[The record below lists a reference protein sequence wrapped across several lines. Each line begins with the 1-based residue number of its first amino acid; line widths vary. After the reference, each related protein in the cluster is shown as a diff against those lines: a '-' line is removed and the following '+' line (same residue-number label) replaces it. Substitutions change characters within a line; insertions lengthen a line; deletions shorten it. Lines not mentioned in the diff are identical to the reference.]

1 MMTPA
6 MARCLPWKLDR
17 ASLLRFWSAAGHYH
31 GWPGCHQIGDMLGLR
46 HAGDRPSDSQGILGA
61 SPTCRGPDSGVVRCH
76 GQGALGESG
85 RDKAAVRQHRRFRG
99 RQPGH
104 LRSRRQQIS
113 ADRPRVVCLR
123 PRAREVH
130 RHSFRI
136 RPHRSRDRIMAKK
149 MIRPIRSE
157 ADYDAALEEIEQYFE
172 NEPKSG
178 TPEADRFDL
187 LALII
192 EDYERKRW
200 PIEPPDTIDAIRY
213 RMETGGYT
221 QADLGRLL
229 GSRQRASDVLT
240 RKRPLT
246 MRMAWRLH
254 REWGIPAEALIAPP
268 RSRGR
273 RSAA

>member
-1 MMTPA
+1 
-6 MARCLPWKLDR
+6 
-17 ASLLRFWSAAGHYH
+17 
-31 GWPGCHQIGDMLGLR
+31 
-46 HAGDRPSDSQGILGA
+46 
-61 SPTCRGPDSGVVRCH
+61 
-76 GQGALGESG
+76 
-85 RDKAAVRQHRRFRG
+85 
-99 RQPGH
+99 
-104 LRSRRQQIS
+104 
-113 ADRPRVVCLR
+113 
-123 PRAREVH
+123 
-130 RHSFRI
+130 
-136 RPHRSRDRIMAKK
+136 MAKK
-149 MIRPIRSE
+149 IIRPLHSE
-157 ADYDAALEEIEQYFE
+157 ADYDVALDEIERYFE
-172 NEPKSG
+172 NEPKPG

-229 GSRQRASDVLT
+229 GSRQRASDILT

-273 RSAA
+273 RPAA